1 MDAIFGQSFDT
12 IISIITNVIVFQAL
26 LAGLTVSVLLTIPAD
41 EFITGDIVFMAHTS
55 RNFRCIFSPSS
66 SYDICSGPGNFSVAA
81 CQERGAAHKIGCED
95 HDIPRM
101 IMVGGCDIANLIES
115 RTIANSV
122 DKAQFLLWLS
132 KTLFAGRKDV
142 NTQYLG
148 GTPVLSA
155 DFFPYALADSGLCLP
170 SMQVAW
176 FGFSC
181 IYHTMLTI
189 FVSLFL
195 FLSVSLSRSRENST
209 ERFYWWFP
217 VGIIFILFVFV
228 ELFLSAQY
236 FIYYAEYVIAIRFPY
251 LQQSSLW
258 KQMMVKYGY
267 LGSSQ
272 DSLWQIS
279 FAVCLPLILA
289 HFILV
294 RTIGTLQPLMRRSTG
309 KVDAQEVDIASEFE
323 AFLDRSG
330 LDIETLRSTGSDLLL
345 REEMICAGVTSPK
358 DRLRMIRHI
367 RFRCSLP
374 RIASP

>member
-1 MDAIFGQSFDT
+1 MSSLPATSFSWH
-12 IISIITNVIVFQAL
+12 ILAVILGVFFL
-26 LAGLTVSVLLTIPAD
+26 LLL
-41 EFITGDIVFMAHTS
+41 
-55 RNFRCIFSPSS
+55 
-66 SYDICSGPGNFSVAA
+66 
-81 CQERGAAHKIGCED
+81 
-95 HDIPRM
+95 
-101 IMVGGCDIANLIES
+101 
-115 RTIANSV
+115 RTIYVRGQEIS
-122 DKAQFLLWLS
+122 QWLHVKNEALHTKS
-132 KTLFAGRKDV
+132 GRKDV

-267 LGSSQ
+267 LGQ
-272 DSLWQIS
+272 LE
-279 FAVCLPLILA
+279 
-289 HFILV
+289 
-294 RTIGTLQPLMRRSTG
+294 RSN
-309 KVDAQEVDIASEFE
+309 
-323 AFLDRSG
+323 L
-330 LDIETLRSTGSDLLL
+330 
-345 REEMICAGVTSPK
+345 
-358 DRLRMIRHI
+358 
-367 RFRCSLP
+367 
-374 RIASP
+374 